1 LNLQLLK
8 MVMDNSP
15 SVYLAPA
22 LPPKFSVEEA
32 DAINDC
38 VNDLRASGQFDP
50 GDGKLLQDM
59 VECLG
64 DSRGTVRL
72 RFATV
77 LGEIGQ
83 PATDILLKALAEHPN
98 PVVRRAVAKTLTLI
112 GDPAAVPGLV
122 QAVLHDEDTVVKSSS
137 VGALARTGQIAVP
150 TLLSLLTDST
160 TPENLKGLAA
170 WALAFIGLEAKD
182 ALLEQIHSDS
192 VEVRSAIVAAI
203 VKMAQE
209 APDDQMFEIL
219 VAALQDRD
227 LTVRLEA
234 ISALGNLAYQ
244 PAQPQLFA
252 LLTAGDGETRRS
264 AVLALM
270 KMGDTAAIPPLEAAL
285 TAEPE
290 ESIQKVIQLAIG
302 QLQRQMDD
310 DDWD

>member
-1 LNLQLLK
+1 

-32 DAINDC
+32 DVLNDR

-50 GDGKLLQDM
+50 GDRAILQDM

-83 PATDILLKALAEHPN
+83 PATNILLQALSEHPN

-209 APDDQMFEIL
+209 APDDRMFEIL
-219 VAALQDRD
+219 VEALQDRD

-252 LLTAGDGETRRS
+252 LLIAGDGETRRS

-270 KMGDTAAIPPLEAAL
+270 KMGDTAAIPQLETAL

-290 ESIQKVIQLAIG
+290 EGIQKVIQLAIG

>member
-1 LNLQLLK
+1 
-8 MVMDNSP
+8 MDNSP
-15 SVYLAPA
+15 SAYLAPA
-22 LPPKFSVEEA
+22 LPPNFSVEEA
-32 DAINDC
+32 DAINDR
-38 VNDLRASGQFDP
+38 VNDLRASGRFDS
-50 GDGKLLQDM
+50 GDSKLLQDM

-72 RFATV
+72 RFATM

-83 PATDILLKALAEHPN
+83 PATDILLKSLAEHPN

-219 VAALQDRD
+219 VEALQDRD

-252 LLTAGDGETRRS
+252 LLTAEDSETRRS
-264 AVLALM
+264 SVLALM
-270 KMGDTAAIPPLEAAL
+270 KMGDTAAIPQLETVL
-285 TAEPE
+285 MTESE

>member
-1 LNLQLLK
+1 
-8 MVMDNSP
+8 MDMDNSP
-15 SVYLAPA
+15 SAYLAPA

-32 DAINDC
+32 DAINDR
-38 VNDLRASGQFDP
+38 VNALRASGQFDP
-50 GDGKLLQDM
+50 GDRAILQDM

-83 PATDILLKALAEHPN
+83 PATTILLKALAEHPN

-122 QAVLHDEDTVVKSSS
+122 EAVLHDEDTVVKSSS

-150 TLLSLLTDST
+150 RLLSLLTDKT

-209 APDDQMFEIL
+209 APDEKMFEIL
-219 VAALQDRD
+219 VEALQDRD

-234 ISALGNLAYQ
+234 ISALGNLAYL
-244 PAQPQLFA
+244 PAQPKLFT
-252 LLTAGDGETRRS
+252 LLTDEDGETRRS
-264 AVLALM
+264 SVLALM
-270 KMGDTAAIPPLEAAL
+270 KMGDTAAIPQLETAL
-285 TAEPE
+285 TVETE

>member
-1 LNLQLLK
+1 
-8 MVMDNSP
+8 MDNSP

-32 DAINDC
+32 DAINDR
-38 VNDLRASGQFDP
+38 VNGLRASGQFDP
-50 GDGKLLQDM
+50 SDRAILQDM

-83 PATDILLKALAEHPN
+83 PATNILLKALAEHPN
-98 PVVRRAVAKTLTLI
+98 SVVRRAVAKTLTLI

-150 TLLSLLTDST
+150 TLLSLLTDAT

-170 WALAFIGLEAKD
+170 WALAFIGLDAKD

-209 APDDQMFEIL
+209 APDEQMFEIL
-219 VAALQDRD
+219 VEALQDRD

-234 ISALGNLAYQ
+234 ISALGNLAYL
-244 PAQPQLFA
+244 PAQPKLFT
-252 LLTAGDGETRRS
+252 LLTEGDGETRRS
-264 AVLALM
+264 SVLALM
-270 KMGDTAAIPPLEAAL
+270 KMGDTAAIPQLETAL
-285 TAEPE
+285 TVETE

>member
-1 LNLQLLK
+1 

-32 DAINDC
+32 DAINDR
-38 VNDLRASGQFDP
+38 VNNLRASGQFDP
-50 GDGKLLQDM
+50 SDRAILQDM

-83 PATDILLKALAEHPN
+83 PATDILLKSLAEHPN

-219 VAALQDRD
+219 VEALQDRD

-252 LLTAGDGETRRS
+252 LLTAEDSETRRS
-264 AVLALM
+264 SVLALM
-270 KMGDTAAIPPLEAAL
+270 KMGDTAAIPQLETVL
-285 TAEPE
+285 MTESE

>member
-1 LNLQLLK
+1 
-8 MVMDNSP
+8 MDNSP
-15 SVYLAPA
+15 SAYLAPA

-32 DAINDC
+32 DAINDR
-38 VNDLRASGQFDP
+38 VTELRASGEFDP
-50 GDGKLLQDM
+50 SDRSLLQDM
-59 VECLG
+59 VECMG

-72 RFATV
+72 RFATM
-77 LGEIGQ
+77 LGEIGR
-83 PATDILLKALAEHPN
+83 PATEVLLQSLAQHPN

-112 GDPAAVPGLV
+112 ADPAAVPGLV

-150 TLLSLLTDST
+150 TLLALLTDTT

-182 ALLEQIHSDS
+182 VLLEQISSDS

-209 APDDQMFEIL
+209 APDEQMFEIL
-219 VAALQDRD
+219 VEALRDKD

-244 PAQPQLFA
+244 PAQPQLLD
-252 LLTAGDGETRRS
+252 LLGDVDGETRRS
-264 AVLALM
+264 TVLALM
-270 KMGDTAAIPPLEAAL
+270 KMGDTAAIPQLEKALAA
-285 TAEPE
+285 EVDE
-290 ESIQKVIQLAIG
+290 GIQKVMQLAIG
-302 QLQRQMDD
+302 QLQRQMED